1 MGATDYHYFSDF
13 FKQQSDLTSKKVK
26 PKKIR
31 IFTYNESS
39 RQEILAQLRDMN
51 EHRINYLYD
60 LNDLRIYRT
69 MEDQE
74 DIKLYFRELQEN
86 GIEAHR
92 RILDRASELL
102 L

>member
-1 MGATDYHYFSDF
+1 ML
-13 FKQQSDLTSKKVK
+13 FKNTSIISGSFPSGGIPGRRRRPRV
-26 PKKIR
+26 
-31 IFTYNESS
+31 
-39 RQEILAQLRDMN
+39 
-51 EHRINYLYD
+51 NYLYD
-60 LNDLRIYRT
+60 LNDLRIHRT